1 MDCAAVKPKMEA
13 LVSGSLPP
21 AERAMAEQHI
31 AICEGCRLEL
41 ELVRAIGS
49 QEKQPAGS
57 GSKDDWTLDRIFG
70 AEGAPGASAAAA
82 EPSPA
87 KDPAP
92 ATPSSR
98 NESEAESDSA
108 SIFGSSEPEPAFAP
122 ESDPAPQHPALIP
135 ESDEDPESQRPPGRK
150 KVEASWSFEPA
161 DAKSDVKPPEESLFF
176 AAEALTR
183 KGSAAKGSNSRV
195 ILWSLGGVVG
205 VGLLVFSAWF
215 VLHMNS
221 SGGEGPAS
229 RIQSAPSPVPSAPS
243 TETSPS
249 PAPSPTD
256 GEIQDEGGQAPNSAV
271 EATPP
276 PTPQPRVT
284 ASAAP
289 TQPRVS
295 ASTAPPQPMPLATRT
310 SAPQSRATTPVTRP
324 TGSAPLATAGTE
336 HHAAPAPA
344 GPSTPSATPEHR
356 VTSTFMPPPDDMTSD
371 DSSADGGEAE
381 TPAVASPTVPKPT
394 GPSTSTA
401 RGSSMWE
408 SRAPKGE
415 PPAEPETPAQPEVST
430 PIDRL
435 HLATVTAT
443 ENGDLDRLRR
453 LRATWKSLMVKIIG
467 PDRARAKREYAD
479 CLWAIQDATGRRA
492 DQKDALA
499 AYRDYLLGAP
509 AGGADSRSVSRLRQL
524 EDAIAESR

>member
-70 AEGAPGASAAAA
+70 AEGAPGASPAAE

-87 KDPAP
+87 KDLAP
-92 ATPSSR
+92 AAPSSR
-98 NESEAESDSA
+98 NESEAESGSA
-108 SIFGSSEPEPAFAP
+108 SIFGSSEPEPASA
-122 ESDPAPQHPALIP
+122 PAPQHPALIP
-135 ESDEDPESQRPPGRK
+135 ESDDSESQRTPGRK

-183 KGSAAKGSNSRV
+183 KGSTAKGSNSRV
-195 ILWSLGGVVG
+195 VLWSLGGVVG

-215 VLHMNS
+215 VLHMNP
-221 SGGEGPAS
+221 GGEGPAS
-229 RIQSAPSPVPSAPS
+229 RIQSAPSPAP
-243 TETSPS
+243 TTPTTDPN
-249 PAPSPTD
+249 PAPAPTD

-276 PTPQPRVT
+276 PSPQPRVS
-284 ASAAP
+284 ASATP
-289 TQPRVS
+289 PQPRVS
-295 ASTAPPQPMPLATRT
+295 ASTAPPQPMPLVTRT
-310 SAPQSRATTPVTRP
+310 STPQPSGGRSTTPVTRS
-324 TGSAPLATAGTE
+324 TGSTPVATAGPE

-344 GPSTPSATPEHR
+344 GPSTPSATPERR

-371 DSSADGGEAE
+371 DSSEEGGEAE
-381 TPAVASPTVPKPT
+381 TPAVASPVTKPS
-394 GPSTSTA
+394 GTSTPAA

-408 SRAPKGE
+408 SRAPKAD
-415 PPAEPETPAQPEVST
+415 PPAETETPAQPEVST
-430 PIDRL
+430 PIERL
-435 HLATVTAT
+435 HLATVAAT
-443 ENGDLDRLRR
+443 ENGDLDGLRR
-453 LRATWKSLMVKIIG
+453 LRATWKSFMVKILG

-479 CLWAIQDATGRRA
+479 CLWAIQDATGRRT

-524 EDAIAESR
+524 EDALSESR